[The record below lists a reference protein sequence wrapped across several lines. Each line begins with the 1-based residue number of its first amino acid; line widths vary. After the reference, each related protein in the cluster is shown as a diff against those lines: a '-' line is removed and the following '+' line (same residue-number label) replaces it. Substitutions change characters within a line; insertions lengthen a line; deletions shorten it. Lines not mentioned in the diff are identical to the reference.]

1 MKRFFGAAAVIA
13 ALFVS
18 VGARA
23 QTITIAVSSNAGGVA
38 LVGSGTR
45 TTSFDFAT
53 MSRIGGFVPIGATRT
68 TSNADWTIS
77 TPFDVTVTKDA
88 ALTSASYT
96 LQAQLSVT
104 DGVRTWS
111 MDSFPL
117 STAAATISVAG
128 TYASTVTHTFSLRI
142 PDNAAAGP
150 FSNTLTLTAISN

>member
-1 MKRFFGAAAVIA
+1 MKRLLRAAIFA

-18 VGARA
+18 AAARA
-23 QTITIAVSSNAGGVA
+23 QTITIAVSSNAAGAA

-53 MSRIGGFVPIGATRT
+53 VSKIGGITPIGVSRT
-68 TSNADWTIS
+68 TSSSDWTLS

-96 LQAQLSVT
+96 LQAQLSLA

-111 MDSFPL
+111 VDSVLL
-117 STAAATISVAG
+117 STAAATISVSG
-128 TYASTVTHTFSLRI
+128 TYGSAIAHTFALKI
-142 PDNAAAGP
+142 PDNAAAGA
-150 FSNTLTLTAISN
+150 FSNTLTLTAVSN